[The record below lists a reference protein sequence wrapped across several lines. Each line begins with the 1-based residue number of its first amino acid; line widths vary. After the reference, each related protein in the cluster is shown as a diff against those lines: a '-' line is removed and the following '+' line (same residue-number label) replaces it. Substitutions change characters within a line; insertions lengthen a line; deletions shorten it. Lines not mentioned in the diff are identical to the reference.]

1 MKEENRQNENGTKI
15 KLSVKSCGRTLPRKF
30 KFTPRQIEWESWH
43 LKWALSRLLHKQ
55 HHLVNVMYLSC
66 GTVFTSLK
74 MGLIIFLRWLIWC
87 GDISRQKLKTRPA
100 DAWSWTSSLEK
111 TNLILLLYC
120 VWPVSRFDSSSLP
133 MINIGTAV
141 ER

>member
-1 MKEENRQNENGTKI
+1 MARKSNWAWKAAEEHI
-15 KLSVKSCGRTLPRKF
+15 LLPRKIHS
-30 KFTPRQIEWESWH
+30 TTNRMENLS
-43 LKWALSRLLHKQ
+43 LKMSTVDILHKQ
-55 HHLVNVMYLSC
+55 HHFVNVMYLSW

-74 MGLIIFLRWLIWC
+74 IGLIIFLRWLIWW